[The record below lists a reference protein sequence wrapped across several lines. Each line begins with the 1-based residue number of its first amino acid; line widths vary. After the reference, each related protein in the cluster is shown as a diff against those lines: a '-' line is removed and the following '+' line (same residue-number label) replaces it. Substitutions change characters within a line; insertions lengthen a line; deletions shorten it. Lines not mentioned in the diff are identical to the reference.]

1 MLRMLF
7 GEPPRIPEGKL
18 LQTMQSMERFVD
30 MLHKRI
36 ADGRDQ
42 DHKLRKIEIWSLGLL
57 SSLNE
62 LEQSQYAA
70 QQFAARV
77 KSQSLQD
84 MSTEERVD
92 YQRHVYYD
100 KNAFIRLFAL
110 LDKLG
115 TLMNEFL
122 GLQTERIKPH
132 FSYFTVLRTMRV
144 RNVHVELMGA
154 LNDLKDKNKD
164 VLSRLRKRRNTEIH
178 YMNSELQDD
187 LRQSYESYGGNPRLE
202 NLQKQCDDLAQ
213 GVDMVLETLR
223 LTFNHACS
231 QLKKRK

>member
-7 GEPPRIPEGKL
+7 GEPPRIAEGKL
-18 LQTMQSMERFVD
+18 LQSMQAMERYIG
-30 MLHKRI
+30 MLRKHI
-36 ADGRDQ
+36 AAGRDH
-42 DHKLRKIEIWSLGLL
+42 DSKLRKLEIWTVGLL

-70 QQFAARV
+70 EQYAERV
-77 KSQSLQD
+77 KSQLLNELSQ
-84 MSTEERVD
+84 EEWVS
-92 YQRHVYYD
+92 YQRYVYYD
-100 KNAFIRLFAL
+100 KNAFIRLFAM

-144 RNVHVELMGA
+144 RNVHIELMMA
-154 LNDLKDKNKD
+154 LNTLKESNKD
-164 VLSRLRKRRNTEIH
+164 VLARLRKRRNTEIH

-187 LRQSYESYGGNPRLE
+187 LRQSYDAHNGNPRLE
-202 NLQKQCDDLAQ
+202 NLQKQCDDLAE
-213 GVDMVLETLR
+213 GIDMVLETLR

-231 QLKKRK
+231 QLRKRK

>member
-7 GEPPRIPEGKL
+7 GEPPRISEGKL
-18 LQTMQSMERFVD
+18 LQSIQAMERFVE
-30 MLHKRI
+30 MLRKQI

-42 DHKLRKIEIWSLGLL
+42 DSRLRKYEIWSLGLL

-70 QQFAARV
+70 YQYASRV
-77 KSQSLQD
+77 KSQLLLE
-84 MSTEERVD
+84 MSQEEQVF
-92 YQRHVYYD
+92 YQRYVYYD

-115 TLMNEFL
+115 TLMNDFL

-144 RNVHVELMGA
+144 RHVHIELMVA
-154 LNDLKDKNKD
+154 LNTLKENNKD
-164 VLSRLRKRRNTEIH
+164 VLARLRKRRNTEIH

-187 LRQSYESYGGNPRLE
+187 LKQSYETHNGNPRLE
-202 NLQKQCDDLAQ
+202 NLQKQCDDLAE
-213 GVDMVLETLR
+213 GVDMILETLR
-223 LTFNHACS
+223 LTFHHACS
-231 QLKKRK
+231 QLRKRK